1 MTVTCPYCKKK
12 FHKGKTS
19 EFGRMSKHIWKEH
32 KDKQRA
38 KIKKG
43 QRAKTKQLDEEF
55 QYTDDI
61 LVQSL
66 LNAGIPLSPPMQQQ
80 VPYPNQPVQHESLTG
95 AILTGIKIGQ
105 AIASGVA
112 VAKTVKKSLPKRKAK
127 K

>member
-19 EFGRMSKHIWKEH
+19 EFGRLSKHIWKEH

-43 QRAKTKQLDEEF
+43 QRTKGKQLDAEL
-55 QYTDDI
+55 QYTDDM

-66 LNAGIPLSPPMQQQ
+66 MNAGIPLSAPTNQQ
-80 VPYPNQPVQHESLTG
+80 VPYPNQPVQHESITG
-95 AILTGIKIGQ
+95 AILMGIKIGQ
-105 AIASGVA
+105 ALVTGIQAGKTIKKA
-112 VAKTVKKSLPKRKAK
+112 VTRKKTK
-127 K
+127 

>member
-1 MTVTCPYCKKK
+1 
-12 FHKGKTS
+12 
-19 EFGRMSKHIWKEH
+19 EFGRLSKHIWKEH

-55 QYTDDI
+55 QYTDDM

-66 LNAGIPLSPPMQQQ
+66 LNAGIPLSPPVQQQ